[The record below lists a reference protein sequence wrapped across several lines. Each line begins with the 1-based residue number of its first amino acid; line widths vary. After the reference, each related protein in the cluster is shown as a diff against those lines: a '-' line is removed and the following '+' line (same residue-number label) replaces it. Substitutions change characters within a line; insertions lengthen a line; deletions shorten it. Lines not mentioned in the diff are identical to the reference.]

1 MYFTPVLPLDIKNNI
16 DDELLAL
23 AEEVCIKSAT
33 LGGNHNEV
41 VQEL

>member
-33 LGGNHNEV
+33 LGGTHNEV